1 MSQLTHSPAW
11 LALQQHRSAME
22 AYSLRQ
28 AFAADS
34 QRFARFSARY
44 DDLLL
49 DYSKN
54 LINEETMRLLMA
66 LARQVRVE
74 DWRERMF
81 SGDKINFTEN
91 RAVLHTAL
99 RAATDP
105 AHAPVC
111 VDGADVLPGIRHV
124 MEKMRLF
131 SNSVRNGVW
140 RGYSGKPITDVV
152 NIGIGGSYLGPL
164 MVCQALQP
172 YATPALRA
180 HFVSNV
186 DGADLATK
194 LAQLDPATTL
204 FIVASK
210 TFTTQETL
218 MNARSAR
225 DWLLRHA
232 GGDAAVVAKHF
243 VALSTNAQAVAA
255 FGIDPAN
262 MFEFSDWVGGR
273 YSLWSAIGLPIALYV
288 GMERFEELLRGG
300 YDMDCHFRSAPL
312 EKNLPVILA
321 LLGVWYRNF
330 WGAAT
335 IALLPYDQLLES
347 FTAYFQQADME
358 SNGKRVDRE
367 GKTVDYATGPV
378 LWGGTGTNGQHAYYQ
393 LIHQGSQ
400 MIPADFLA
408 PAVSHYPLGGHHA
421 ALLSNYFAQTEAL
434 MRGKTEQEARAELQA
449 GGMSA
454 AQIEMLAP
462 HKVFEGNKPT
472 NSLLFRQL
480 TPRTL
485 GRLIALYEH
494 KIFVQGVIWN
504 VNSYDQWGVEL
515 GKQLA
520 GAILPELADDA
531 DVTGHDAST
540 NGLINYYKSLRRPL

>member
-1 MSQLTHSPAW
+1 MSQLTQSSAW
-11 LALQQHRSAME
+11 QALQNHRNSLGQF
-22 AYSLRQ
+22 SLRN
-28 AFAADS
+28 AFETDPKRFDS
-34 QRFARFSARY
+34 FSLRFEDF
-44 DDLLL
+44 LL

-54 LINEETMRLLMA
+54 LLTSETMPLLFA
-66 LARQVRVE
+66 LARQSNLE
-74 DWRERMF
+74 DWREKMF
-81 SGDKINFTEN
+81 GGDRINFTEK

-105 AHAPVC
+105 AHPPLR
-111 VDGADVLPGIRHV
+111 VDGLNVLNGVRLV

-140 RGYSGKPITDVV
+140 RGYSGKVITDVV

-172 YATPALRA
+172 FASAKLRV

-186 DGADLATK
+186 DGADLVTK
-194 LAQLDPATTL
+194 LDQLDPQTTL
-204 FIVASK
+204 FVIASK

-225 DWLLRHA
+225 DWLLRQ
-232 GGDAAVVAKHF
+232 AVDKQHVAKHF
-243 VALSTNAQAVAA
+243 VALSTNAKEVSA

-273 YSLWSAIGLPIALYV
+273 YSLWSAIGLSIALYV
-288 GMERFEELLRGG
+288 GMEKFEELLAGG
-300 YDMDCHFRSAPL
+300 YDMDRHFRTAPL
-312 EKNLPVILA
+312 EQNMPVILA
-321 LLGVWYRNF
+321 LLGIWYRNF
-330 WGAAT
+330 YHAPT
-335 IALLPYDQLLES
+335 IAMLPYDQSLEY

-358 SNGKRVDRE
+358 SNGKRVDRQ
-367 GKTVDYATGPV
+367 GNAVDYATGPV

-393 LIHQGSQ
+393 LIHQGTQ
-400 MIPADFLA
+400 LIPADFIA
-408 PAVSHYPLGGHHA
+408 PARSLHPLGEHHA
-421 ALLSNYFAQTEAL
+421 TLLSNYFAQTEAL
-434 MRGKTEQEARAELQA
+434 MKGKTEDEARAELA
-449 GGMSA
+449 TNGMEPGD
-454 AQIEMLAP
+454 IETLLP

-472 NSLLFRQL
+472 NSILFEQL

-494 KIFVQGVIWN
+494 KIFVQGVVWN

-520 GAILPELADDA
+520 VSIQPELRDA
-531 DVTGHDAST
+531 QQVSTHDSST
-540 NGLINYYKSLRRPL
+540 NGLINYYKSLNNKS

>member
-1 MSQLTHSPAW
+1 M
-11 LALQQHRSAME
+11 RG
-22 AYSLRQ
+22 YSLRQ
-28 AFAADS
+28 AFAADP
-34 QRFARFSARY
+34 QRFTRFSLRH

-54 LINEETMRLLMA
+54 LITEETLELLLA
-66 LARQVRVE
+66 LAREARVE

-81 SGDKINFTEN
+81 TGDKINFTEN

-105 AHAPVC
+105 AHAPVR
-111 VDGADVLPGIRHV
+111 VDGADVLPGIRRV
-124 MEKMRLF
+124 LEKMRLF

-152 NIGIGGSYLGPL
+152 NVGIGGSYLGPL

-186 DGADLATK
+186 DGADLATR

-232 GGDAAVVAKHF
+232 GDEAAVAKHF

-262 MFEFSDWVGGR
+262 MFEFADWVGGR

-312 EKNLPVILA
+312 AQNLPVILA

-330 WGAAT
+330 YDAAT
-335 IALLPYDQLLES
+335 IAILPYDQLLES

-400 MIPADFLA
+400 MIPADFIA
-408 PAVSHYPLGGHHA
+408 PAVSHYPLGEHHA
-421 ALLSNYFAQTEAL
+421 TLLSNYFAQTEAL

-449 GGMSA
+449 AGLSA

-472 NSLLFRQL
+472 NSILFRQL
-480 TPRTL
+480 TPHTL

-504 VNSYDQWGVEL
+504 INSYDQWGVEL

-520 GAILPELADDA
+520 GALLPELADDA
-531 DVTGHDAST
+531 AVTGHDAST
-540 NGLINYYKSLRRPL
+540 NGLVNYYKSLRRPS